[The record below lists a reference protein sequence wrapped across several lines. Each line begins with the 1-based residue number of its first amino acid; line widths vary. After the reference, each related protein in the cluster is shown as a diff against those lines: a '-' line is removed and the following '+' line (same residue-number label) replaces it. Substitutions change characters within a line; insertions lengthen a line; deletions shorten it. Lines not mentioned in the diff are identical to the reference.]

1 MSNRHLSRTIAMQ
14 TLYQWDFLADDKS
27 GEAGSG
33 SAGRDVK
40 AMLAF
45 NREEFASDF
54 DDGGF
59 AEALVN
65 GVLENQ
71 PAIDELITQ
80 FAPHWPIETLTLVD
94 RNILRLGIY
103 ELKFEENVPSKVAI
117 NEAIELAKGFGGGS
131 SGKFVNGVLGA
142 IYKDMVEKN
151 ELKEVDKSGEAKSGS
166 AGEDKSQ
173 KKEENNSA
181 LAQPEPEAE

>member
-14 TLYQWDFLADDKS
+14 TLYQWDFLVDDKS

-33 SAGRDVK
+33 LAGKDVK
-40 AMLAF
+40 EMLAF
-45 NREEFASDF
+45 NREEFASNF

-59 AEALVN
+59 AEELVE
-65 GVLENQ
+65 GVLTNQ
-71 PAIDELITQ
+71 KTIDELIIQ
-80 FAPHWPIETLTLVD
+80 FAPHWPLETLTLVD
-94 RNILRLGIY
+94 RNILRLGVY
-103 ELKFEENVPSKVAI
+103 ELRLSPNVPSKVAI

-151 ELKEVDKSGEAKSGS
+151 ELKDIDK
-166 AGEDKSQ
+166 EDNSKD
-173 KKEENNSA
+173 KKEEKPSV
-181 LAQPEPEAE
+181 PVRPKPEAE

>member
-14 TLYQWDFLADDKS
+14 TLYQWDFLGNDQKDIN
-27 GEAGSG
+27 
-33 SAGRDVK
+33 

-45 NREEFASDF
+45 NREEFASNF

-59 AEALVN
+59 AEELVA
-65 GVLENQ
+65 GVLANQ
-71 PAIDELITQ
+71 KEIDELIAQ
-80 FAPHWPIETLTLVD
+80 FAPHWPLESLTLVD

-103 ELKFEENVPSKVAI
+103 ELKLSPNVPSKVAI

-151 ELKEVDKSGEAKSGS
+151 QLKDVDKSGEAGSGS
-166 AGEDKSQ
+166 AGEDK
-173 KKEENNSA
+173 KKEEEQIPAPTPS
-181 LAQPEPEAE
+181 ESEAE